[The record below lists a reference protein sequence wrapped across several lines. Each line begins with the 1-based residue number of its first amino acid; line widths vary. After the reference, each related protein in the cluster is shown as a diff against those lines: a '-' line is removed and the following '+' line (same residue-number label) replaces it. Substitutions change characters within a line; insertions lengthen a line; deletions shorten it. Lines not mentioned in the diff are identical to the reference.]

1 MSNIIDQ
8 LAESRIPQTT
18 PAERI
23 GPGHQPMQKQPAGTL
38 EFSRHLLE
46 RINRRKLQVGAEET
60 RKLNEALDKAEAK
73 GAKDSL
79 VLLNDLAFIVS
90 VQNRRVVTALDKSKM
105 NEGVF
110 TNIDSAII
118 M

>member
-1 MSNIIDQ
+1 MEKALPIRPVQTEKAISTQTPFQKKTAPDSS
-8 LAESRIPQTT
+8 AE
-18 PAERI
+18 
-23 GPGHQPMQKQPAGTL
+23 GV
-38 EFSRHLLE
+38 EFSKHLME
-46 RINRRKLQVGAEET
+46 RINRRKLKIGPEET
-60 RKLNEALDKAEAK
+60 SKLNQALEKAEAK
-73 GAKDSL
+73 GSKDSL

-90 VQNRRVVTALDKSKM
+90 VKNRTVVTAIDKNKM

>member
-1 MSNIIDQ
+1 M
-8 LAESRIPQTT
+8 ESTLPIKPVQTEKVIST
-18 PAERI
+18 
-23 GPGHQPMQKQPAGTL
+23 QTSFQKQTASNSSPKGV
-38 EFSRHLLE
+38 EFSKHLME
-46 RINRRKLQVGAEET
+46 RINRRKLKIGPEET
-60 RKLNEALDKAEAK
+60 QKLNQAIEKAQAK
-73 GAKDSL
+73 GSKDSL

-90 VQNRRVVTALDKSKM
+90 VQSRTVVTAMDKNKM

>member
-1 MSNIIDQ
+1 MQST
-8 LAESRIPQTT
+8 IPIKPVQTQKTVSAQT
-18 PAERI
+18 PF
-23 GPGHQPMQKQPAGTL
+23 QKRTAPDGSL
-38 EFSRHLLE
+38 EGVEFSKHLME
-46 RINRRKLQVGAEET
+46 RINRRKLKIGPEET
-60 RKLNEALDKAEAK
+60 QKLNQAIEKAEAK
-73 GAKDSL
+73 GSKDSL

-90 VQNRRVVTALDKSKM
+90 VKNRTVVTAMDKNKM

>member
-1 MSNIIDQ
+1 MDELNLLNQIKAGKVASQTSQPEKQRN
-8 LAESRIPQTT
+8 AEK
-18 PAERI
+18 AN
-23 GPGHQPMQKQPAGTL
+23 GL
-38 EFSRHLLE
+38 EFSKHLME
-46 RINRRKLQVGAEET
+46 RINRRKLQVGPEET
-60 RKLNEALDKAEAK
+60 RKLSEAMNKAEAK
-73 GAKDSL
+73 GSKDSL

-90 VQNRRVVTALDKSKM
+90 VHNRTVVTAMDKSKM

>member
-1 MSNIIDQ
+1 MENVLPIK
-8 LAESRIPQTT
+8 PVQTEKAISSKT
-18 PAERI
+18 PFQKKTA
-23 GPGHQPMQKQPAGTL
+23 PGGSTEGV
-38 EFSRHLLE
+38 EFSKHLME
-46 RINRRKLQVGAEET
+46 RINRRGLQIGPEET
-60 RKLNEALDKAEAK
+60 DKLNQAIKKAEAK
-73 GAKDSL
+73 GSKDSL

-90 VQNRRVVTALDKSKM
+90 VKNRTVVTAMDKNKM